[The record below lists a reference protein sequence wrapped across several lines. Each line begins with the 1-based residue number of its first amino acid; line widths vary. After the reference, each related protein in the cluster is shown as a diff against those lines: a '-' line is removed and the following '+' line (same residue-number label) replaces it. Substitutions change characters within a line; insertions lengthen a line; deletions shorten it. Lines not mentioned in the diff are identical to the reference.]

1 MVGIFFS
8 SLLFF
13 TFLISGFSQNTRDY
27 EKTLKSFFKV
37 TGSEEAYK
45 TVVIQ
50 MMGIYRK
57 QYPNVSVDVFNRLEK
72 EMLETSINDLS
83 LMLSPVYSKYYSK
96 EELESLITLYKTP
109 IMQKY
114 ISNTPALL
122 KESMAIGQAW
132 GESIGRKVADELAKE
147 SK

>member
-1 MVGIFFS
+1 MKFIFSIILFFS
-8 SLLFF
+8 
-13 TFLISGFSQNTRDY
+13 ISISSFGQNTRDY

-50 MMGIYRK
+50 MMGIYKK
-57 QYPNVSVDVFNRLEK
+57 QYPDVSVDVFNRLEK

-83 LMLSPVYSKYYSK
+83 VMLSPVYSKYYSK
-96 EELESLITLYKTP
+96 EELESLIALYKTP
-109 IMQKY
+109 VMQKY
-114 ISNTPALL
+114 VSNTPALL
-122 KESMAIGQAW
+122 KESMTIGQAW

>member
-1 MVGIFFS
+1 MKFIFSIFLFFS
-8 SLLFF
+8 IG
-13 TFLISGFSQNTRDY
+13 ISGYGQNTMDY

-45 TVVIQ
+45 TIVIQ
-50 MMGIYRK
+50 MIDMFKK
-57 QYPNVSVDVFNRLEK
+57 QYPNVLVDIFNRLEK

-83 LMLSPVYSKYYSK
+83 VMLSPVYSKYYSK
-96 EELESLITLYKTP
+96 EELESLIALYKTP
-109 IMQKY
+109 VMQKY
-114 ISNTPALL
+114 VANTPALL
-122 KESMAIGQAW
+122 KESMTVGQAW

>member
-1 MVGIFFS
+1 MKFIFSIILFFS
-8 SLLFF
+8 
-13 TFLISGFSQNTRDY
+13 ISISSFGQNTRDY

-50 MMGIYRK
+50 MMGIYKK
-57 QYPNVSVDVFNRLEK
+57 QYPDVSVDVFNRLEK

-83 LMLSPVYSKYYSK
+83 VMLSPVYSKYYSK
-96 EELESLITLYKTP
+96 EELESLIALYKTP
-109 IMQKY
+109 VMQKY
-114 ISNTPALL
+114 VSNTPELL
-122 KESMAIGQAW
+122 KESMTIGQAW

>member
-1 MVGIFFS
+1 MKFFFS

-57 QYPNVSVDVFNRLEK
+57 QYPNV
-72 EMLETSINDLS
+72 
-83 LMLSPVYSKYYSK
+83 
-96 EELESLITLYKTP
+96 
-109 IMQKY
+109 
-114 ISNTPALL
+114 
-122 KESMAIGQAW
+122 
-132 GESIGRKVADELAKE
+132 
-147 SK
+147 